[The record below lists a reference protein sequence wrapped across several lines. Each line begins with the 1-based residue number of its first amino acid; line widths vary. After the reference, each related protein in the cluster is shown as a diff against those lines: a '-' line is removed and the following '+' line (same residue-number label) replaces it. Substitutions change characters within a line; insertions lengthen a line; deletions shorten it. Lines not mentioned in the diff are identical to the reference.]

1 MLRPRS
7 AGGCGGGDDLL
18 LRVHLLPALRRDG
31 AARALPQLRR
41 GAGAAADPAGGEAR
55 QIPGR
60 DGPQGETR
68 GLRNRRLNCR
78 MARVEGVASRPGEV
92 PSPIP
97 RAARGLADKALIYQ
111 YILGSSALPKG

>member
-1 MLRPRS
+1 
-7 AGGCGGGDDLL
+7 
-18 LRVHLLPALRRDG
+18 
-31 AARALPQLRR
+31 
-41 GAGAAADPAGGEAR
+41 
-55 QIPGR
+55 
-60 DGPQGETR
+60 
-68 GLRNRRLNCR
+68 